1 MLLWK
6 FKFQIYCNNTNINN
20 MNLFTHK
27 YSNIVKEI
35 QIKINDFNV
44 IIKLNV
50 F

>member
-1 MLLWK
+1 
-6 FKFQIYCNNTNINN
+6 

-35 QIKINDFNV
+35 QIKMYDFNV
-44 IIKLNV
+44 IIKLNL